1 MRLIFEANR
10 FEVIEQGRVW
20 NTYSLTYLFDLTPL
34 PRVLKEIGL
43 RALKASA
50 FGSLPLTLPLGNLY
64 LIAKKSKAPCIMSKP
79 GETQGKTPRVTG
91 FSSGDNCVHL
101 G

>member
-1 MRLIFEANR
+1 
-10 FEVIEQGRVW
+10 VW
-20 NTYSLTYLFDLTPL
+20 NTYSLTYLFHLIPL

-64 LIAKKSKAPCIMSKP
+64 LIAKKPKVSW
-79 GETQGKTPRVTG
+79 G
-91 FSSGDNCVHL
+91 SG
-101 G
+101 

>member
-64 LIAKKSKAPCIMSKP
+64 LIAKKSKVPCIMSKP

-91 FSSGDNCVHL
+91 SSSGDNCVHL

>member
-20 NTYSLTYLFDLTPL
+20 NTYSLTYLSDLTPL
-34 PRVLKEIGL
+34 PRLLEEIGL

-50 FGSLPLTLPLGNLY
+50 FGSLPVRLPLGNLY
-64 LIAKKSKAPCIMSKP
+64 LIAKKSKAPCIMSDP
-79 GETQGKTPRVTG
+79 GETQGEPTAG
-91 FSSGDNCVHL
+91 
-101 G
+101 